1 MAAWVS
7 WMAGEHVDGT
17 VGSSMCTSVEESRV
31 HCILSQLASME
42 CWLTARSPPSAQKL
56 QLAYHLT
63 LNCEQL

>member
-1 MAAWVS
+1 
-7 WMAGEHVDGT
+7 
-17 VGSSMCTSVEESRV
+17 MCTSVEESRV